1 MNVSIGLSTVHLIL
15 TTTHVYATLS
25 QRGTS
30 KLSMP
35 ALELPTMNAALTSRV
50 ESSRSGHEHSGCR
63 NDWRLATDASTS
75 TSVRNRVPHDEDD
88 CGPGAVALAAIG
100 GGADRGAAVE
110 HEDEVVAQ
118 RPRLW

>member
-1 MNVSIGLSTVHLIL
+1 MNVTLSIGLSTVHLIV

-63 NDWRLATDASTS
+63 NDLRLATDASTS
-75 TSVRNRVPHDEDD
+75 TSVRTAYRTTKTTAVP
-88 CGPGAVALAAIG
+88 GPSLS
-100 GGADRGAAVE
+100 RRS
-110 HEDEVVAQ
+110 EDEPTGA
-118 RPRLW
+118 PRWNMKMK